1 MKTCLFIFCLLIS
14 TVQSYAQ
21 TVDSI
26 RTKDSIQHS
35 MYEHLHAPILSSPH
49 DSITKY
55 QFHHHNYQGLGE
67 LVGTLRG
74 SVLQQLGDPIT
85 YSSISVFNSFAHHL
99 NVSLN
104 GISLNDHLT
113 NAGNL
118 YSLHPEAVHKAQMY
132 VGSDAAI
139 IGGSVGPYMY
149 LQENMYSASK
159 PFSKLWYI
167 QGGYDLIG
175 TEGLLTQNI
184 DTNVNIHGSFR
195 RLSSGGM
202 LQHAG
207 SDLWNTRLGIRYAP
221 SSKVHY
227 SMQWLFGN
235 HGSYHNGGV
244 IGEYQNPINATV
256 MYKNYFQR
264 RYSHHLQFNMT
275 THAVVKTNDVL
286 LINAFYQDEL
296 LETRGLN
303 PYIFADSSRL
313 EFSPSNRFG
322 MHIRHE
328 IPDVLPGLSF
338 MNEIGLNYGTYTLFN
353 RFKDSEHMLHA
364 YSYGKYVLTPENILR
379 FGIRMVNSTG
389 GNYILPGISFTT
401 QLAPSV
407 SMKFDIS
414 QTSIAPSI
422 MQRALFMVGTL
433 EQHQLMFASL
443 DYAVDSYSLSIQPF
457 YRMIQNPHL
466 QSIIYDTSQG
476 IPRFSALQS
485 MSEPRLSSFGVY
497 VQNRWVS
504 GPFILNASFNY
515 AQNSASIRSA
525 PRIQANIQAEYSV
538 FFGASTVTFGC
549 SARMIEQSTTM
560 RFIPYIST
568 FAHDSMQSMNDVSW
582 NGLDVNVS
590 AILGNARIRVSI
602 MNLFSAKLMD
612 VSGYPI
618 QDNIIRLS
626 LNWSFFD

>member
-1 MKTCLFIFCLLIS
+1 MH
-14 TVQSYAQ
+14 SYAQ
-21 TVDSI
+21 TVDSNQA
-26 RTKDSIQHS
+26 KDSIQPS
-35 MYEHLHAPILSSPH
+35 MYEHVHAPILSNSH

-67 LVGTLRG
+67 LVGSLQG
-74 SVLQQLGDPIT
+74 SVLQQLGDPLT

-104 GISLNDHLT
+104 GISLNDHLS

-118 YSLHPEAVHKAQMY
+118 YSIHPEAVHKAQMY
-132 VGSDAAI
+132 IGSDAAI
-139 IGGSVGPYMY
+139 IGGSVGPYLY
-149 LQENMYSASK
+149 LQENMYSTSK

-184 DTNVNIHGSFR
+184 DTNLNIHGSFR

-202 LQHAG
+202 LQNAG

-221 SSKVHY
+221 TNKIHY

-244 IGEYQNPINATV
+244 IGEYQNPINANV
-256 MYKNYFQR
+256 MYENYFQR
-264 RYSHHLQFNMT
+264 RYSHHIQFNLT
-275 THAVVKTNDVL
+275 AHTLVNTNDVF
-286 LINAFYQDEL
+286 LINAFYQNEL
-296 LETRGLN
+296 LETRGIN
-303 PYIFADSSRL
+303 PYIIRDSTRL
-313 EFSPSNRFG
+313 EFSPSTRFG

-328 IPDVLPGLSF
+328 IPNVFSGLSF
-338 MNEIGLNYGTYTLFN
+338 MNEIGFNYGNYTLFN
-353 RFKDSEHMLHA
+353 RFKDSDYMLHA
-364 YSYGKYVLTPENILR
+364 YSYAKYDLTPDNVLR
-379 FGIRMVNSTG
+379 FGMRMVHSTG
-389 GNYILPGISFTT
+389 GNFINPGISFTT

-422 MQRALFMVGTL
+422 MQRSLFMLGTL

-443 DYAVDSYSLSIQPF
+443 NYAVDSFSMSFQPF

-466 QSIIYDTSQG
+466 QSIVYDSSQG
-476 IPRFSALQS
+476 LPRFSSLQP
-485 MSEPRLSSFGVY
+485 MSEPDMSSFGVH
-497 VQNRWVS
+497 VRNRWNS
-504 GPFILNASFNY
+504 GPFLIDASVQY
-515 AQNSASIRSA
+515 TQNSDIYRPA
-525 PRIQANIQAEYSV
+525 PRIQARILAEYSLI
-538 FFGASTVTFGC
+538 FGASTVTFGC
-549 SARMIEQSTTM
+549 TARIIEHSTTM

-582 NGLDVNVS
+582 NGLDVHVS
-590 AILGNARIRVSI
+590 AILGNARIRASV
-602 MNLFSAKLMD
+602 MNLLSAKLMD

>member
-1 MKTCLFIFCLLIS
+1 MIS
-14 TVQSYAQ
+14 SVQSYAQ
-21 TVDSI
+21 TVDSN
-26 RTKDSIQHS
+26 RAKDSIQHS
-35 MYEHLHAPILSSPH
+35 MYEHVHAPILSNPH

-67 LVGTLRG
+67 LVGSLRG
-74 SVLQQLGDPIT
+74 SVLQQLGDPLT
-85 YSSISVFNSFAHHL
+85 YSTISVFNSFAHHL

-104 GISLNDHLT
+104 GISLNDHLS

-118 YSLHPEAVHKAQMY
+118 YSIHPEAVHKAQMY
-132 VGSDAAI
+132 IGSDAAI
-139 IGGSVGPYMY
+139 IGGSAGPYIY
-149 LQENMYSASK
+149 LQENMYSTSK

-184 DTNVNIHGSFR
+184 DTNLNIHGSFR

-202 LQHAG
+202 LQNAG
-207 SDLWNTRLGIRYAP
+207 SESWNTRLGIRYAP
-221 SSKVHY
+221 TNKIHY

-244 IGEYQNPINATV
+244 IGEYQNPINANV
-256 MYKNYFQR
+256 MYDNYFQR
-264 RYSHHLQFNMT
+264 RYSHHVQFNMT
-275 THAVVKTNDVL
+275 AHTLVNTNDVL
-286 LINAFYQDEL
+286 LFNAFYQNEL
-296 LETRGLN
+296 LETRGIN
-303 PYIFADSSRL
+303 PYIIRDSTRL
-313 EFSPSNRFG
+313 EFSPSTRFG

-328 IPDVLPGLSF
+328 IPNVFPGFSF
-338 MNEIGLNYGTYTLFN
+338 MNEIGFNYGNYTLFN
-353 RFKDSEHMLHA
+353 RFKDSDYMLHA
-364 YSYGKYVLTPENILR
+364 YSYAKYDLTPDNVLR
-379 FGIRMVNSTG
+379 FGIRMVHSTG
-389 GNYILPGISFTT
+389 GNYINPGISFTT

-414 QTSIAPSI
+414 QTSIVPSI
-422 MQRALFMVGTL
+422 MQRSLFMLGTL

-443 DYAVDSYSLSIQPF
+443 NYAVDSFSMSFQPF

-466 QSIIYDTSQG
+466 QSIVYDTSQG
-476 IPRFSALQS
+476 LPRFSSLQP
-485 MSEPRLSSFGVY
+485 MSEPDMSSFGVH
-497 VQNRWVS
+497 VRNRWNS
-504 GPFILNASFNY
+504 GPFLIDASVQY
-515 AQNSASIRSA
+515 TQNSDIYRPA
-525 PRIQANIQAEYSV
+525 PRIQARIQAEYSLI
-538 FFGASTVTFGC
+538 FGASTVTFGC
-549 SARMIEQSTTM
+549 TARMIEHSTTM

-582 NGLDVNVS
+582 NGLDVHVS
-590 AILGNARIRVSI
+590 AILGNARIRASV
-602 MNLFSAKLMD
+602 MNLLSAKLMD

>member
-1 MKTCLFIFCLLIS
+1 MIS
-14 TVQSYAQ
+14 AVQSYAQ
-21 TVDSI
+21 SVDSN
-26 RTKDSIQHS
+26 RAKDSIQPS
-35 MYEHLHAPILSSPH
+35 MYEHVHAPILSNPH

-55 QFHHHNYQGLGE
+55 QFHHQNYQGLGE
-67 LVGTLRG
+67 IIGSLNG
-74 SVLQQLGDPIT
+74 SVLQQLGDPLT

-104 GISLNDHLT
+104 GISLNDHLS

-118 YSLHPEAVHKAQMY
+118 NSIHPEAVHKAQMY
-132 VGSDAAI
+132 IGSDAAI
-139 IGGSVGPYMY
+139 IGGSVGPYIY
-149 LQENMYSASK
+149 LQENMYSTSK

-202 LQHAG
+202 LQNAG

-221 SSKVHY
+221 TNKIHY

-244 IGEYQNPINATV
+244 IGEYQNPINANV
-256 MYKNYFQR
+256 MYDNYFQR
-264 RYSHHLQFNMT
+264 RYSHQLQFNMT
-275 THAVVKTNDVL
+275 AHALVKTNDVL
-286 LINAFYQDEL
+286 LINAYYQDEL

-303 PYIFADSSRL
+303 PYIFSDSSRL
-313 EFSPSNRFG
+313 EFSPSTRFG

-328 IPDVLPGLSF
+328 ITDVLPGLSF
-338 MNEIGLNYGTYTLFN
+338 MNEIGLNYGNHTLFN
-353 RFKDSEHMLHA
+353 RFKDNDYMLHA
-364 YSYGKYVLTPENILR
+364 YSYGKYDLTPENILR
-379 FGIRMVNSTG
+379 FGIRIVNSTG
-389 GNYILPGISFTT
+389 GNYINPGISFTT
-401 QLAPSV
+401 QLAQSV

-422 MQRALFMVGTL
+422 MQRSLFMLGTL

-443 DYAVDSYSLSIQPF
+443 NYAVDSFAMSVQPF
-457 YRMIQNPHL
+457 YRMIQNPHI
-466 QSIIYDTSQG
+466 QTIVYDSSQG
-476 IPRFSALQS
+476 LSRFSALQS
-485 MSEPRLSSFGVY
+485 ISEQELSSFGVH
-497 VQNRWVS
+497 VHNRWNN
-504 GPFILNASFNY
+504 GPFVINASVQY
-515 AQNSASIRSA
+515 TQNSVTYRPA
-525 PRIQANIQAEYSV
+525 PRIQGRVQAEYSLI
-538 FFGASTVTFGC
+538 FGASTVTFGC
-549 SARMIEQSTTM
+549 TARMIEQSTTM

-568 FAHDSMQSMNDVSW
+568 FAHDSMQSIDDVSW
-582 NGLDVNVS
+582 NGLDIHVS
-590 AILGNARIRVSI
+590 AILGNARIRASV
-602 MNLFSAKLMD
+602 MNIFSAKLMD

>member
-1 MKTCLFIFCLLIS
+1 MIS
-14 TVQSYAQ
+14 SVQSYAQ
-21 TVDSI
+21 TVDSN
-26 RTKDSIQHS
+26 RAKDSIQPS
-35 MYEHLHAPILSSPH
+35 MYEHVHAPILSNPH

-67 LVGTLRG
+67 LVGSLQG
-74 SVLQQLGDPIT
+74 SVLQQLGDPLT

-104 GISLNDHLT
+104 GISLNDHLS

-118 YSLHPEAVHKAQMY
+118 YSIHPEAVHKAQMY
-132 VGSDAAI
+132 IGSDAAI
-139 IGGSVGPYMY
+139 IGGSVGPYIY
-149 LQENMYSASK
+149 LQENMYSTSK

-184 DTNVNIHGSFR
+184 DTNLNIHGSFR

-202 LQHAG
+202 LQNAG

-221 SSKVHY
+221 TNKIHY

-244 IGEYQNPINATV
+244 IGEYQNPINANV
-256 MYKNYFQR
+256 MYENYFQR
-264 RYSHHLQFNMT
+264 RYSHHVQFNMT
-275 THAVVKTNDVL
+275 AHALVNTNDVL

-296 LETRGLN
+296 LETRGIN
-303 PYIFADSSRL
+303 PYIIRDSTRL
-313 EFSPSNRFG
+313 EFSPSSRFG

-328 IPDVLPGLSF
+328 IPDVFPGLSF
-338 MNEIGLNYGTYTLFN
+338 MNEIGFNYGNYTLFN
-353 RFKDSEHMLHA
+353 RFKDSDYMLHA
-364 YSYGKYVLTPENILR
+364 YSYAKYDLTPENILR
-379 FGIRMVNSTG
+379 FGIRMVHSTG
-389 GNYILPGISFTT
+389 GNYINPGISFTT

-422 MQRALFMVGTL
+422 MQRSLFMLGTL

-443 DYAVDSYSLSIQPF
+443 NYAVDSFSMSVQPF

-466 QSIIYDTSQG
+466 QSIVYDSSQG
-476 IPRFSALQS
+476 LPRFSSLQS
-485 MSEPRLSSFGVY
+485 MSEPDMSSFGVH
-497 VQNRWVS
+497 VRNRWVS
-504 GPFILNASFNY
+504 GPFVIDASLNY
-515 AQNSASIRSA
+515 TQNSALYRPA
-525 PRIQANIQAEYSV
+525 PRMQARIQTEYSLI
-538 FFGASTVTFGC
+538 FGASTVTFGC
-549 SARMIEQSTTM
+549 TARMIEQSTTM

-568 FAHDSMQSMNDVSW
+568 FAHDSMQSIDDISW
-582 NGLDVNVS
+582 NGLDVHVS
-590 AILGNARIRVSI
+590 AILGNARIRASV
-602 MNLFSAKLMD
+602 MNLLSAKLMD